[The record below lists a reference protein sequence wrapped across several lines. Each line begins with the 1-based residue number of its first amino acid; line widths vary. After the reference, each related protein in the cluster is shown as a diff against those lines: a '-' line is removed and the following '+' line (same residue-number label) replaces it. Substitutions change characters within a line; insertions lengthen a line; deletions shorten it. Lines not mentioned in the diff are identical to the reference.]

1 MDMLSVKNLK
11 KEYDKFKID
20 KVSFSVERGKITGLI
35 GNNGAGKT
43 TVLKCVI
50 GVLQYDFGE
59 IIIDGLMLGHHEEE
73 YKEKI
78 GIVFDSGY
86 FYENLTL
93 EEMKKIIS
101 AAYRNWDEE
110 VYQGYLK
117 NYKLDSK
124 LKIETLSQGM
134 KMKYALALALSHNA
148 EILIFDEP
156 TSGLDPKT
164 RQLFCEEMIDQK
176 KHGRTILFS
185 THITSDLDKIGDN
198 IILMD
203 RGRIL
208 KEATKQEF
216 LMGESTVEAAMAN
229 LITEG
234 GKA

>member
-1 MDMLSVKNLK
+1 MLSVKNLK
-11 KEYDKFKID
+11 KEYGKFKID
-20 KVSFSVERGKITGLI
+20 KVNFSVERGKITGLI

-50 GVLQYDFGE
+50 GVLHYDFGE

-164 RQLFCEEMIDQK
+164 RQLFCKEMIDQK
-176 KHGRTILFS
+176 KQGRTILFS

>member
-1 MDMLSVKNLK
+1 MLSVKNLK

-124 LKIETLSQGM
+124 LKIETLSQGK

>member
-1 MDMLSVKNLK
+1 MLSVKNLK
-11 KEYDKFKID
+11 KEYGKFKID

-101 AAYRNWDEE
+101 AAYQNWDEE

-164 RQLFCEEMIDQK
+164 RQLFCKEMIDQK
-176 KHGRTILFS
+176 KQGRTILFS

-216 LMGESTVEAAMAN
+216 LMGESTVEAAMVN

-234 GKA
+234 GEA

>member
-1 MDMLSVKNLK
+1 MLSVKNLK

-203 RGRIL
+203 
-208 KEATKQEF
+208 
-216 LMGESTVEAAMAN
+216 S
-229 LITEG
+229 
-234 GKA
+234 

>member
-1 MDMLSVKNLK
+1 MLSVKNLK

-93 EEMKKIIS
+93 EEMEKIIS

>member
-1 MDMLSVKNLK
+1 MLSVKNLK
-11 KEYDKFKID
+11 KEYGKFKID

-59 IIIDGLMLGHHEEE
+59 IIIDGLMPGHHEEE

>member
-1 MDMLSVKNLK
+1 MLSVKNLK

-20 KVSFSVERGKITGLI
+20 KVSFSVERGKFTGLI

>member
-1 MDMLSVKNLK
+1 M
-11 KEYDKFKID
+11 
-20 KVSFSVERGKITGLI
+20 
-35 GNNGAGKT
+35 
-43 TVLKCVI
+43 
-50 GVLQYDFGE
+50 
-59 IIIDGLMLGHHEEE
+59 
-73 YKEKI
+73 
-78 GIVFDSGY
+78 
-86 FYENLTL
+86 
-93 EEMKKIIS
+93 
-101 AAYRNWDEE
+101 
-110 VYQGYLK
+110 
-117 NYKLDSK
+117 DSK

>member
-1 MDMLSVKNLK
+1 MLSVKNLK

-59 IIIDGLMLGHHEEE
+59 IIIDGLMLEHHEEE

-216 LMGESTVEAAMAN
+216 LMGEPTVEAAMVN

>member
-1 MDMLSVKNLK
+1 MLSVKNLK

-176 KHGRTILFS
+176 KHGRTILYAY
-185 THITSDLDKIGDN
+185 HIRSG
-198 IILMD
+198 
-203 RGRIL
+203 
-208 KEATKQEF
+208 
-216 LMGESTVEAAMAN
+216 
-229 LITEG
+229 
-234 GKA
+234 

>member
-1 MDMLSVKNLK
+1 MLSVKNLK

-50 GVLQYDFGE
+50 GVLQYDLGE
-59 IIIDGLMLGHHEEE
+59 IIIDGLMLGHQEEE

>member
-1 MDMLSVKNLK
+1 MLSVKNLK

-20 KVSFSVERGKITGLI
+20 NVSFSVERGKITGLI

-59 IIIDGLMLGHHEEE
+59 IIIDGLMLGHHEKE

-101 AAYRNWDEE
+101 VACQNWDEE
-110 VYQGYLK
+110 MYQGYLK
-117 NYKLDSK
+117 KYKLDSK
-124 LKIETLSQGM
+124 QKIETLSQGM

-216 LMGESTVEAAMAN
+216 LMGESTVEAAMVN

>member
-1 MDMLSVKNLK
+1 MLSVKNLK
-11 KEYDKFKID
+11 KEYGKFKID

-50 GVLQYDFGE
+50 GVLHYDFGE

-164 RQLFCEEMIDQK
+164 RQLFCKEMIDQK
-176 KHGRTILFS
+176 KQGRTILFS

>member
-1 MDMLSVKNLK
+1 MLSVKNLK

-43 TVLKCVI
+43 SVLKCVI
-50 GVLQYDFGE
+50 GVRQYDFGE

-185 THITSDLDKIGDN
+185 THITADLDKIGDN

>member
-1 MDMLSVKNLK
+1 
-11 KEYDKFKID
+11 
-20 KVSFSVERGKITGLI
+20 
-35 GNNGAGKT
+35 
-43 TVLKCVI
+43 
-50 GVLQYDFGE
+50 
-59 IIIDGLMLGHHEEE
+59 
-73 YKEKI
+73 
-78 GIVFDSGY
+78 
-86 FYENLTL
+86 
-93 EEMKKIIS
+93 
-101 AAYRNWDEE
+101 
-110 VYQGYLK
+110 
-117 NYKLDSK
+117 
-124 LKIETLSQGM
+124 
-134 KMKYALALALSHNA
+134 MKYALALALSHNA
-148 EILIFDEP
+148 EILVFDEP

-216 LMGESTVEAAMAN
+216 LMGESTVEAAMVN

>member
-1 MDMLSVKNLK
+1 MLSVKNLK
-11 KEYDKFKID
+11 KEYGKFKID

-59 IIIDGLMLGHHEEE
+59 IIIDGLRLGHHEEE

-134 KMKYALALALSHNA
+134 KMKYALALSLSHNA

-208 KEATKQEF
+208 MEATKQEF
-216 LMGESTVEAAMAN
+216 LMGESTVEAAMVN

>member
-1 MDMLSVKNLK
+1 MLSVKNLK
-11 KEYDKFKID
+11 KEYGKFKID

-101 AAYRNWDEE
+101 AAYQNWDEE

-164 RQLFCEEMIDQK
+164 RQLFCKEMIDQK
-176 KHGRTILFS
+176 KQGRTILFS

-203 RGRIL
+203 RGKIL

-216 LMGESTVEAAMAN
+216 LMGESTVEAAMVN

-234 GKA
+234 GEA

>member
-1 MDMLSVKNLK
+1 MLSVKNLK
-11 KEYDKFKID
+11 KEYGKFKID

-50 GVLQYDFGE
+50 GVLHYDFGE

-110 VYQGYLK
+110 VYQGRTNEWFRPKNTTIILQRNDRSKKARK
-117 NYKLDSK
+117 NYFVF
-124 LKIETLSQGM
+124 
-134 KMKYALALALSHNA
+134 YAYH
-148 EILIFDEP
+148 IR
-156 TSGLDPKT
+156 SG
-164 RQLFCEEMIDQK
+164 
-176 KHGRTILFS
+176 
-185 THITSDLDKIGDN
+185 
-198 IILMD
+198 
-203 RGRIL
+203 
-208 KEATKQEF
+208 
-216 LMGESTVEAAMAN
+216 
-229 LITEG
+229 
-234 GKA
+234 

>member
-1 MDMLSVKNLK
+1 MLSVKNLK

-216 LMGESTVEAAMAN
+216 LMGESTVEAAMVN

>member
-1 MDMLSVKNLK
+1 MLSVKNLK

-59 IIIDGLMLGHHEEE
+59 IIIDGLMLEHHEEE

>member
-1 MDMLSVKNLK
+1 MLSVKNLK
-11 KEYDKFKID
+11 KEYGKFKID

-50 GVLQYDFGE
+50 GVLHYDFGE

-124 LKIETLSQGM
+124 LRNRIFFIYTIFLTRIGYSSFPQKHLTIFR
-134 KMKYALALALSHNA
+134 NA
-148 EILIFDEP
+148 FPRNENEI
-156 TSGLDPKT
+156 
-164 RQLFCEEMIDQK
+164 C
-176 KHGRTILFS
+176 FS
-185 THITSDLDKIGDN
+185 TCAIS
-198 IILMD
+198 
-203 RGRIL
+203 
-208 KEATKQEF
+208 
-216 LMGESTVEAAMAN
+216 
-229 LITEG
+229 
-234 GKA
+234 

>member
-1 MDMLSVKNLK
+1 MLSVKNLK

>member
-1 MDMLSVKNLK
+1 MLSVKNLK

-124 LKIETLSQGM
+124 LKIETLSQGI
-134 KMKYALALALSHNA
+134 ALALSHNA

>member
-1 MDMLSVKNLK
+1 MLSVKNLK
-11 KEYDKFKID
+11 KEYGKFKID

-50 GVLQYDFGE
+50 GVLHYDFGE

-164 RQLFCEEMIDQK
+164 RQLFGKEMIDQK
-176 KHGRTILFS
+176 KQGRTILFS

>member
-1 MDMLSVKNLK
+1 MLSVKNLK

-124 LKIETLSQGM
+124 LKIETLSQGL

>member
-1 MDMLSVKNLK
+1 MLSVKNLK
-11 KEYDKFKID
+11 KEYGKFKID
-20 KVSFSVERGKITGLI
+20 KVSFSVEHGKITGLI